1 MALGLPLERIHHST
15 FRGQPMAELTHNVE
29 QEFWQPPAAMQM
41 ASQPQDFNPALAL
54 SDACDRCATEY
65 LVGARFCHACG
76 TPRVQPS
83 QPQPYAENQS
93 AYLSADFLSSDFF
106 VKGAARLRATA
117 AGIRWRRV
125 ALPAWVQYL
134 HFHQIKR
141 SIGLST
147 ASLIAFFIGLGCV
160 AGAVAVSLLYK
171 PQNFVDFQA
180 IQMWRIEWLLAAT
193 ASFVAGIL
201 LKKPSDSDKDH
212 DSQD

>member
-1 MALGLPLERIHHST
+1 
-15 FRGQPMAELTHNVE
+15 MAELTHNVE

-41 ASQPQDFNPALAL
+41 ASQPQDINPVPAL
-54 SDACDRCATEY
+54 SDTCDRCATEY

-76 TPRVQPS
+76 KPRVQPS
-83 QPQPYAENQS
+83 HHHPYADSQS

-106 VKGAARLRATA
+106 VKGAAKLRATA

-125 ALPAWVQYL
+125 TLPAWIQYL

-141 SIGLST
+141 WIGLPT
-147 ASLIAFFIGLGCV
+147 ASMVAFFIGLGCV
-160 AGAVAVSLLYK
+160 AGAIGVSLIYK
-171 PQNFVDFQA
+171 AQNFVDFQA

-201 LKKPSDSDKDH
+201 LKKPSDKDL
-212 DSQD
+212 DDRD

>member
-1 MALGLPLERIHHST
+1 MALGLPLEEFRIRL
-15 FRGQPMAELTHNVE
+15 FRGQLMAELTHNVE
-29 QEFWQPPAAMQM
+29 QEFWQPPAALQM
-41 ASQPQDFNPALAL
+41 ASPPRDLAPAL

-83 QPQPYAENQS
+83 QHQPYAENQS

-106 VKGAARLRATA
+106 VKGAAKLRATA

-141 SIGLST
+141 WIGLPI

-160 AGAVAVSLLYK
+160 AGAVGVSLFYK

-180 IQMWRIEWLLAAT
+180 IQMWRIEWLLGAT

-201 LKKPSDSDKDH
+201 LKKPSDKDPG
-212 DSQD
+212 DQD

>member
-1 MALGLPLERIHHST
+1 
-15 FRGQPMAELTHNVE
+15 MAELTHNVE

-41 ASQPQDFNPALAL
+41 ASQPQDLTPAPAL
-54 SDACDRCATEY
+54 SDACNRCATEY

-76 TPRVQPS
+76 KPRVQPS
-83 QPQPYAENQS
+83 QQQPYAESQS
-93 AYLSADFLSSDFF
+93 AYLSADLLSSDFF
-106 VKGAARLRATA
+106 VKGAAKLRATA

-141 SIGLST
+141 WIGLPT
-147 ASLIAFFIGLGCV
+147 PSLIAFFIGLGCV
-160 AGAVAVSLLYK
+160 AGAVGVSLIYK

-201 LKKPSDSDKDH
+201 LKKPSDKDPSD
-212 DSQD
+212 QD

>member
-1 MALGLPLERIHHST
+1 LPLEEFRIRL

-29 QEFWQPPAAMQM
+29 QEFWQPPAAMPM
-41 ASQPQDFNPALAL
+41 SSQPQDLNAAPAL
-54 SDACDRCATEY
+54 SDACDRCTTEY

-76 TPRVQPS
+76 RPRVQSSVSPL
-83 QPQPYAENQS
+83 PDNPS
-93 AYLSADFLSSDFF
+93 AYLSADFLSSDFLA
-106 VKGAARLRATA
+106 KGAAKLRATA

-125 ALPAWVQYL
+125 AVPAWVQYL

-141 SIGLST
+141 WIGLPT

-160 AGAVAVSLLYK
+160 AGAVGVSLIYK

-201 LKKPSDSDKDH
+201 LKKPSDKDPG
-212 DSQD
+212 DQD

>member
-41 ASQPQDFNPALAL
+41 ASQPQDITPAPAL
-54 SDACDRCATEY
+54 SDACDRCTTEY

-76 TPRVQPS
+76 KPRVQPS
-83 QPQPYAENQS
+83 QHQPYTENQS

-106 VKGAARLRATA
+106 VKGAAKLRATA

-141 SIGLST
+141 WIGLPT
-147 ASLIAFFIGLGCV
+147 ASMIAFFIGLGCV
-160 AGAVAVSLLYK
+160 AGAVGVSLIYK

-201 LKKPSDSDKDH
+201 LKKPSDKDPG
-212 DSQD
+212 DQD